1 MSILHN
7 IFFFIVAIGVL
18 VTFHEFGHYWVA
30 RKAGVKVLRFS
41 VGFGKPLL
49 KWCRRTPEGDD
60 IEYVIAAIP
69 LGGYVK
75 MLDEREGDVAEADRK
90 RAFNNQSLV
99 KRSAIVFA
107 GPAFNFM
114 LAIVLYWVVFMLGT
128 TVDRPFVGEVDADSI
143 AAKAGFN
150 NRDEILLVAETPVR
164 SWNEFRLQVLD
175 QGLDGGTIPVR
186 VRTED
191 GSETTRQLALGD
203 MHLLEEEGDIF
214 NRLGFNQWWPDL
226 QPEIGG
232 VVGQGAAENAG
243 LQKGDIVIRVD
254 GVEVTQW
261 KTLVEMIRLKP
272 NRAMQFVVLRTAGG
286 DDAEGVARVDAGE
299 EVELTVIP
307 QSRKVKTTEKTA
319 NKTVETETEQGYI
332 GAYQHIPESVR
343 QQLIAH
349 IEYSP
354 VEAAEKAVV
363 KTWDMSSLT
372 LRVLW
377 KMVSGEAALSNI
389 SGPITIATYAG
400 VTASIGLVAFLS
412 FLAVISVS
420 LGVLNLLPIPMLDG
434 GHLFYY
440 LIEMIKGSPVSEAFE
455 MRGQQVGIALL
466 ALLMSIAIFND
477 IQRLVQ

>member
-1 MSILHN
+1 MDILHN

-30 RKAGVKVLRFS
+30 RKAGVKVIRFS
-41 VGFGKPLL
+41 VGFGKPLI
-49 KWCRRTPEGDD
+49 KWCRKTPEGDD

-75 MLDEREGDVAEADRK
+75 MLDEREGSVADSDK
-90 RAFNNQSLV
+90 GRAFNNQSIT
-99 KRSAIVFA
+99 KRFAIVLA

-114 LAIVLYWVVFMLGT
+114 LAVVLYWAVFMLGT
-128 TVDRPFVGEVDADSI
+128 TVDRPFVGDLDTGSI
-143 AAKAGFN
+143 AENSGFEVQ
-150 NRDEILLVAETPVR
+150 DEILMVADTPVR

-175 QGLDGGTIPVR
+175 QGLSGGTIPVQ
-186 VRTED
+186 VRNLD
-191 GSETTRQLALGD
+191 GVELVRQLALGD
-203 MHLLEEEGDIF
+203 MRLLEKEGDIF
-214 NRLGFNQWWPDL
+214 KRLGFQQWWPNL
-226 QPEIGG
+226 KPEIGG
-232 VVGQGAAENAG
+232 VLEQSAAQNAG
-243 LQKGDIVIRVD
+243 LRKGDIIIQVD
-254 GVEVTQW
+254 GVDVTEW

-272 NRAMQFVVLRTAGG
+272 NKAMQFVVLRGAK
-286 DDAEGVARVDAGE
+286 
-299 EVELTVIP
+299 EVNITVIP
-307 QSRKVKTTEKTA
+307 KSRMVRNPDMPA
-319 NKTVETETEQGYI
+319 DASGETDSGETQQGFI

-343 QQLIAH
+343 QQLITR
-349 IEYSP
+349 IEYTP
-354 VEAAEKAVV
+354 WQAAERAVV

-455 MRGQQVGIALL
+455 LRGQQVGIALL